1 MYKSYNNNDLVV
13 TDVNALVNH
22 IKAANEYVKNNAVT
36 IALNEIDKLARESKV
51 DAKKLYNALAN
62 EKVGLKGLVVA
73 NTDDYAIDAALLTR
87 KESATDKE
95 YVESLNKVIAS
106 VNAKVKVANAKSL
119 SEMLTGVNNF
129 AVSENMDI
137 LKKSNEERKDISE
150 EVLASEASMKTV
162 DEVKKAIEDA
172 TATTNKKI
180 EEINEAVKNKNR
192 ATIISRVNEIVNG
205 FESRE
210 DRFEKVEDLIRASE
224 KDGKFVGFTTYS
236 QIRNVIK

>member
-1 MYKSYNNNDLVV
+1 
-13 TDVNALVNH
+13 
-22 IKAANEYVKNNAVT
+22 
-36 IALNEIDKLARESKV
+36 
-51 DAKKLYNALAN
+51 
-62 EKVGLKGLVVA
+62 
-73 NTDDYAIDAALLTR
+73 
-87 KESATDKE
+87 
-95 YVESLNKVIAS
+95 
-106 VNAKVKVANAKSL
+106 
-119 SEMLTGVNNF
+119 
-129 AVSENMDI
+129 
-137 LKKSNEERKDISE
+137 
-150 EVLASEASMKTV
+150 MKTV